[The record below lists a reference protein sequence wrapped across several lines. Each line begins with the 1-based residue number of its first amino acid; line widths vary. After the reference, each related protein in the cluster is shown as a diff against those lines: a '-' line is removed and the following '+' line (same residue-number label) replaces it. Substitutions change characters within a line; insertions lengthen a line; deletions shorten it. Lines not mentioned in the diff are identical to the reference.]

1 MAADTNARRVED
13 HRLLTE
19 SLGLITPVA
28 HDVVAAFYQQL
39 FLDYPQVRALFPANL
54 QPQREKLL
62 SAIIALVTHYDRP
75 DQLTTALTS
84 LGRNHIRYGTQLSHY
99 AAVGETLMTVLRRF
113 AGAAWNDEYE
123 GAWQRAYTFAAGTMM
138 MAAVQAAEVTTP
150 TRMAA

>member
-1 MAADTNARRVED
+1 MATDINARRVED
-13 HRLLTE
+13 HRLLSA
-19 SLGLITPVA
+19 SLELIAPVA

-39 FLDYPQVRALFPANL
+39 FLDYPQVRGLFPTNM

-75 DQLTTALTS
+75 DRLRPALAS
-84 LGRNHIRYGTQLSHY
+84 LGRKHIRYGTQLSHY
-99 AAVGETLMTVLRRF
+99 AAVGETLLTVLRRF
-113 AGAAWNDEYE
+113 AGTAWNDEYE

-138 MAAVQAAEVTTP
+138 MAAVEAAELTTP